1 MNKEK
6 RFMKNGVFSLE
17 YDKETLSDIVL
28 ELQDENKALR
38 EIIKII
44 IEDQQISL
52 DQARNYLIKKKKFKY
67 DINEF
72 NNPIIDYSSFIEQF
86 GGVL

>member
-1 MNKEK
+1 MNKD

-17 YDKETLSDIVL
+17 YDKETLKDMVL

-67 DINEF
+67 DINEY
-72 NNPIIDYSSFIEQF
+72 NNPIIDYSSFIE
-86 GGVL
+86 